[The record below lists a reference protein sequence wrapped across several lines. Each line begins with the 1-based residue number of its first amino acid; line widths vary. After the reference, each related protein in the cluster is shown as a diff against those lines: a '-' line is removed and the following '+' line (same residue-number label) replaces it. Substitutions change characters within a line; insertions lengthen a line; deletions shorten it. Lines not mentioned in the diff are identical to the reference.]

1 MLGLFYCFL
10 SSGIFIKEIRYLY
23 IVSIKNNILLR
34 FQIILFPKTNLR
46 RKQMAKSDLLKEAIA
61 DAKAV
66 KETALANAKIALQE
80 AFTPRIKSMLETEL
94 IGELEDDEMA
104 MDEPMDDMGDEMAMD
119 EPMGDMGDEMGA
131 EGEPMDVGDIEI
143 DTDMDGE
150 IDFTGDIMSKPGMDA
165 EPEIDEPMDEPMADL
180 EGDAA
185 MGDDMGDDLGI
196 EEIIRELE
204 EDLDEGD
211 EMYVSDGEKEV
222 PMEETYSAE
231 NGGVD
236 NGNNGIGSIA
246 ESQSIDDLIEAILA
260 EEEDEK
266 KEEDGKEEK
275 DETNEDR
282 CNTKN
287 EELKETLG
295 EAYDTVSHLKSVINE
310 VNLLNAKLLYT
321 NKLFRNFDINEGQKM
336 KVIENFDRAGNTR
349 EAKLV
354 FATLAESFHKPTAGK
369 RIVKESKSMASKP
382 VASTA
387 PSKETT
393 QVLTE
398 GFEQANRWKKL
409 AGLIK

>member
-1 MLGLFYCFL
+1 
-10 SSGIFIKEIRYLY
+10 
-23 IVSIKNNILLR
+23 VSIKNNILLR

-80 AFTPRIKSMLETEL
+80 AFQPRIKSMLETEL
-94 IGELEDDEMA
+94 IGELEDEEMG
-104 MDEPMDDMGDEMAMD
+104 MEEPMDDMEPEMGMD
-119 EPMGDMGDEMGA
+119 DMGDEMGA

-165 EPEIDEPMDEPMADL
+165 EPEMDMEPEMEPEMDM
-180 EGDAA
+180 DAA
-185 MGDDMGDDLGI
+185 MGDDAGDELGI

-204 EDLDEGD
+204 EDLHSEEMEN
-211 EMYVSDGEKEV
+211 EMYVNAEEEMDDDVDMVAAGMRNEMDDPKAHTDGIELSE
-222 PMEETYSAE
+222 
-231 NGGVD
+231 
-236 NGNNGIGSIA
+236 
-246 ESQSIDDLIEAILA
+246 SIDDLIEAILA
-260 EEEDEK
+260 EEEDENPKENRGDAK
-266 KEEDGKEEK
+266 KKNEEMKDKK
-275 DETNEDR
+275 DEEMKNEDN
-282 CNTKN
+282 CKTKN

-321 NKLFRNFDINEGQKM
+321 NKLFRNFDLNEGQKM

-354 FATLAESFHKPTAGK
+354 FATLAESFHKPKRGK
-369 RIVKESKSMASKP
+369 KIVKESKSMASKP